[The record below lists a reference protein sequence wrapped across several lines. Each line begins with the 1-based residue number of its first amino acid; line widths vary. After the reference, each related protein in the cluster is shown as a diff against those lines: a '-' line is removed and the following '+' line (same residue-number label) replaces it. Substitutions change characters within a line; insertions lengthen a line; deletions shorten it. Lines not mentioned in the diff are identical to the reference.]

1 MFAREV
7 NPIQILQCKGNKNNN
22 HNNKPNNK
30 LINGNL
36 LKIFR
41 QLSVNLNKPIP
52 RPMMEEKAKLIEL
65 EKAETGHVCL
75 GF

>member
-1 MFAREV
+1 MLSSKVIR
-7 NPIQILQCKGNKNNN
+7 IQILQYKGNKNNN

-75 GF
+75 VF